1 MRRRRPQLFSPEPV
15 DAILARAGEDRFAP
29 ERAPISGPLWRTI
42 VGPRVADRAL
52 PVKLDSGV
60 LVIRAATSAWAQ
72 ELSLLSET
80 LIERLRAH
88 GIEVAK
94 LSFRTGP
101 IDPPAR
107 PPERRKSTKVPRPA
121 PLPAAIEGTLAQV
134 DDDEL
139 RSAIAGAIAQSLAT
153 AAYVLAISESPP
165 AARDPRSVER
175 ESAPPDRGSASD
187 PAGSRRSPAGERG
200 RSQ

>member
-1 MRRRRPQLFSPEPV
+1 MRRRRPQLYSPEPV

-29 ERAPISGPLWRTI
+29 DRAPISGPLWRTI

-52 PVKLDSGV
+52 PVKLDGGV

-72 ELSLLSET
+72 ELSLLSDT

-121 PLPAAIEGTLAQV
+121 PLPEAIEGTLAGV
-134 DDDEL
+134 GDDEL
-139 RSAIAGAIAQSLAT
+139 RSALAAAIAQSLAT
-153 AAYVLAISESPP
+153 AAHVLAVTESPP
-165 AARDPRSVER
+165 AARDPRSAAPEN
-175 ESAPPDRGSASD
+175 APPGRGSASAR
-187 PAGSRRSPAGERG
+187 AGTRRSPGGGPG